1 MTKTSE
7 ISFNDRD
14 IISIKDLTRDEIEY
28 ILDIA
33 LKMKKYHDDPT
44 DLLKGKILATLFY
57 EPSTRT
63 RLSFTSA
70 MLKLGGEVMGFSDPK
85 ASSAAKGENLSDSI
99 LCIESYCDIIV
110 IRHKLEGSARLAAE
124 VSKNPIINAGSG
136 TQEHPTQALLDLLTI
151 RNEFKSLDGL
161 KIGMVGDLKYGR
173 TVKSLSYALSL
184 YDVELSFISPS
195 MLSMRKEVLKDLD
208 DAGIKYEEFSDLSS
222 VLPSLDVIYAT
233 RIQKERFPDPADYEK
248 VRGSYKI
255 NKEFLNNAKDSMIL
269 MHPLPRVDEIAFDVD
284 KLPCSRYFIQPLN
297 GVLIRMALLGLVLG
311 KI

>member
-1 MTKTSE
+1 M
-7 ISFNDRD
+7 SFNGRD
-14 IISIKDLTRDEIEY
+14 IISIKNLTRDEIEY

-33 LKMKKYHDDPT
+33 LKMKKHYDEPT
-44 DLLKGKILATLFY
+44 DLLKGKILTTLFY

-99 LCIESYCDIIV
+99 LCIESYSDVIV

-151 RNEFKSLDGL
+151 RNEFKSIDGL

-184 YDVELSFISPS
+184 YDVELSFISPP
-195 MLSMRKEVLKDLD
+195 MLTMRKEVLKSLD
-208 DAGIKYEEFSDLSS
+208 DAGIKYEEQSDLSS
-222 VLPSLDVIYAT
+222 VLPSLDVIYVT

-255 NKEFLNNAKDSMIL
+255 NKDFLKEAKNSMIL

-284 KLPCSRYFIQPLN
+284 ALPCSRYFIQPLN
-297 GVLIRMALLGLVLG
+297 GVLIRMALLALVLG

>member
-1 MTKTSE
+1 M
-7 ISFNDRD
+7 SFNGRD

-33 LKMKKYHDDPT
+33 LKMKKYYDEPT
-44 DLLKGKILATLFY
+44 DLLKRKILATLFF

-99 LCIESYCDIIV
+99 RCIESYCDVIV

-151 RNEFKSLDGL
+151 RNEFKSIDGL

-195 MLSMRKEVLKDLD
+195 MLSMRKEVLKSLD
-208 DAGIKYEEFSDLSS
+208 DAGIKYKEDSDLSLA
-222 VLPSLDVIYAT
+222 LPSLDVIYVT

-255 NKEFLNNAKDSMIL
+255 NKDFLKDAKNSMIL

-284 KLPCSRYFIQPLN
+284 NLPCSRYFIQALN
-297 GVLIRMALLGLVLG
+297 GVLIRMALLALVLG

>member
-1 MTKTSE
+1 M
-7 ISFNDRD
+7 SFEGRD
-14 IISIKDLTRDEIEY
+14 IISIKNLTRDEIEY

-33 LKMKKYHDDPT
+33 LKMKKYYNDPA

-70 MLKLGGEVMGFSDPK
+70 MLKLGGKVMGFSDPK

-99 LCIESYCDIIV
+99 RCIESYCDVIV

-151 RNEFKSLDGL
+151 RNEFNSIDGL
-161 KIGMVGDLKYGR
+161 KIAMVGDLKYGR

-184 YDVELSFISPS
+184 YDVELSFISPP
-195 MLSMRKEVLKDLD
+195 MLSMRKEVLKSLD
-208 DAGIKYEEFSDLSS
+208 DAGIKYEEHTDLGS
-222 VLPSLDVIYAT
+222 VLSSLDVIYIT
-233 RIQKERFPDPADYEK
+233 RIQKERFPDEADYEK

-255 NKEFLNNAKDSMIL
+255 SKDFLKDAKNSMIL
-269 MHPLPRVDEIAFDVD
+269 MHPLPRVDEITFDVD
-284 KLPCSRYFIQPLN
+284 DLPCSKYFVQPLN
-297 GVLIRMALLGLVLG
+297 GVLVRMALLALVLG